1 MRNQYFGDR
10 LDYINYGVLRRLTGM
25 GELSAAVCWMMRPD
39 IPRNRNGGRP
49 DPKIAYLNHPD
60 WWRQF
65 DPPLFDLL
73 HDAIRV
79 QQDRH
84 VRHIEESG
92 LLPKTSFYQAL
103 LSRDRVRDRIERE
116 KYLTN
121 FLENEAAGKDL
132 VLLDPDTG
140 IEVAHPQ
147 DRYSYLSKA
156 EIRRV
161 YEAGHSVLI
170 FQHPENGKTREAE
183 GIAKAEAVLEC
194 TGANRAYFLYDGTV
208 GLILVPQPRREEF
221 FDKIIR
227 AIQEDDGGV
236 GAFVR
241 VLPRRAP
248 PDLQAEAAAV

>member
-10 LDYINYGVLRRLTGM
+10 LDYIKYGMLRRLTGY
-25 GELSAAVCWMMRPD
+25 GELSTAVCWMMRPD
-39 IPRNRNGGRP
+39 NPRNGVRP
-49 DPKIAYLNHPD
+49 DRKTVYLDRPD
-60 WWRQF
+60 VWRRF
-65 DPPLFDLL
+65 DAPLFDLL
-73 HDAIRV
+73 RDVVRV

-92 LLPKTSFYQAL
+92 LLPNTTFYRAL
-103 LSRDRVRDRIERE
+103 LPSDRVRDRVERE
-116 KYLTN
+116 AYLTD

-132 VLLDPDTG
+132 VFFDPDTG
-140 IEVAHPQ
+140 IEVANPQ
-147 DRYSYLSKA
+147 DRYSYLINA

-161 YEAGHSVLI
+161 YEAGHSLLI
-170 FQHPENGKTREAE
+170 FQHPENGKTREAQ

-194 TGANRAYFLYDGTV
+194 TGANRAYFLYDGMV
-208 GLILVPQPRREEF
+208 GLILVPQPRHEEF

-227 AIQEDDGGV
+227 AIQEDDDGA

-241 VLPRRAP
+241 VLPRPAP